1 MTPQEE
7 LAALRSSQKK
17 PLTPIEELRQLRA
30 SQDRGSSLG
39 MSRARSFDEL
49 LASTSGKDEQMFD
62 YTTGAAG
69 GLRAKISFGETPEE
83 KELILKKIVGDEG
96 YTKDSQGR
104 LALTEAGQISQGM
117 KPVGKNLII
126 EEEGFSLRDVS
137 DLAGIAPESIGA
149 VIGGIIGAPTLVGGA
164 LGAGVGAGLGQSAE
178 ESIES
183 LLGIQ
188 KQSLGEVAKDVAT
201 EAALAGGIDL
211 VTMGRAGFADYG

>member
-83 KELILKKIVGDEG
+83 KRVDLKKDC
-96 YTKDSQGR
+96 R
-104 LALTEAGQISQGM
+104 
-117 KPVGKNLII
+117 
-126 EEEGFSLRDVS
+126 R
-137 DLAGIAPESIGA
+137 
-149 VIGGIIGAPTLVGGA
+149 
-164 LGAGVGAGLGQSAE
+164 
-178 ESIES
+178 
-183 LLGIQ
+183 
-188 KQSLGEVAKDVAT
+188 
-201 EAALAGGIDL
+201 
-211 VTMGRAGFADYG
+211 